1 MENLSLERLAIY
13 QLYKQMKK
21 AKIYIPTKTAMQSG
35 RGKLKKWVLEF
46 TTKDPSI
53 NPLMGW
59 ESSTDTLGQV
69 ILQFPSKEKAIEY
82 AKSNNIS
89 YTVIEP
95 KKKNFVIKSYADNFL
110 KD

>member
-1 MENLSLERLAIY
+1 
-13 QLYKQMKK
+13 MKK

-46 TTKDPSI
+46 ITKDPSI

-59 ESSTDTLGQV
+59 ETSTDTLEEV
-69 ILQFPSKEKAIEY
+69 VLKFTSKEKAVEY
-82 AKSNNIS
+82 AKNNNIS
-89 YTVIEP
+89 YIVIEP
-95 KKKNFVIKSYADNFL
+95 KKKEFVIKSYADNFL